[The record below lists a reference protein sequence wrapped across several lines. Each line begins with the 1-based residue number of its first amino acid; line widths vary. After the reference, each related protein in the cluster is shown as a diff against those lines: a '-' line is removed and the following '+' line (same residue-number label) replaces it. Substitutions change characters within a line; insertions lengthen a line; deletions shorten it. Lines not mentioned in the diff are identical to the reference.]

1 LEKRDFRVQLQKSNK
16 NSETRKKIC
25 LLNMYSTDLKE
36 TDVKMMQSNE
46 LQRRDNRKMY
56 LLYRITQSH
65 INIVFRK
72 EIGRK

>member
-1 LEKRDFRVQLQKSNK
+1 
-16 NSETRKKIC
+16 
-25 LLNMYSTDLKE
+25 MYSTDLKE